1 LEVEVPKINVYLP
14 DELAEAVKEAGLPV
28 SPICQRALEA
38 AVRRVAGIRQTARL
52 DLTLDDPTAKLANFT
67 VKARTAVSLAIKA
80 ARDSEVARIGTG
92 HLLAGILDEGGNLA
106 LQVLRSLEIEPDD
119 LREDLAARQPA
130 AGAAAGEIAGQ
141 QLDETTAEAL
151 RTALTEAI
159 GFGHNYIGCEHLL
172 LGLINEPDGAAGE
185 ILRSRGAE
193 LRLARRAVAAT
204 ISGYVYAKSQAGG
217 EESPAAA
224 LRETLGKIGTRLDK
238 LEEQVAR
245 LGETQS

>member
-1 LEVEVPKINVYLP
+1 MPKINVYLP
-14 DELAEAVKEAGLPV
+14 DDLAEAVKEAGLPV

-38 AVRRVAGIRQTARL
+38 AVRRVAGIRETARL

-80 ARDSEVARIGTG
+80 ARDGGVALIGTE
-92 HLLAGILDEGGNLA
+92 HLLAGLLDEGGNLA

-119 LREDLAARQPA
+119 LREDLAARA
-130 AGAAAGEIAGQ
+130 SADGEVEREIAGR
-141 QLDETTAEAL
+141 QLDTTGAEAL

-159 GFGHNYIGCEHLL
+159 NFGHNYIGCEHLL

-204 ISGYVYAKSQAGG
+204 LSGYVYAKTQTGG
-217 EESPAAA
+217 DQSGAEA
-224 LRETLGKIGTRLDK
+224 LRKSLSRIQARMDR
-238 LEEQVAR
+238 LEEQVAG
-245 LGETQS
+245 LGEDQ